1 MNAQQ
6 KAELQRIAQKT
17 LAKTSAYESTAAATP
32 SGENSVIDDIPVQVT
47 LGLGSRKIT
56 LDELLKTKTGDVI
69 LLDKKMGDPLD
80 VYVNNHLIA
89 HGELI
94 FQEEQFGVIL
104 TEILTPES
112 V

>member
-17 LAKTSAYESTAAATP
+17 LAKTAQYEPTSSP
-32 SGENSVIDDIPVQVT
+32 SVPEESSVIDDIPVQVT
-47 LGLGSRKIT
+47 VGLGNRKIT

-89 HGELI
+89 HGELVLE
-94 FQEEQFGVIL
+94 EEQFGVIL
-104 TEILTPES
+104 TEILTPEG

>member
-17 LAKTSAYESTAAATP
+17 LAKTAQYETLSSDVST
-32 SGENSVIDDIPVQVT
+32 EEESVLNDIPVQVSV
-47 LGLGSRKIT
+47 GLGSRKIT
-56 LDELLKTKTGDVI
+56 LNELLKTKTGDVI

-80 VYVNNHLIA
+80 IYVNNHLIA
-89 HGELI
+89 HGELVLE
-94 FQEEQFGVIL
+94 EEQFGVIL
-104 TEILTPES
+104 TEILTPEG